1 MAEPDRD
8 ELPILR
14 NMVDDH
20 EAVQENPLDQSMI
33 RLESDI
39 KEQMSSIAT
48 EVRDSIVELTDILQR
63 KFHEFETK
71 MNQMKSKIREQN
83 NQQLNSTNG
92 QSNENS
98 NNINLVESQA
108 SQRAETSSSTL
119 NQTCE
124 IPLQGSSNFTL
135 GSKGDNHINLKPQ
148 TFSGTD
154 DFENFLAQFEITAE
168 INGWDYRAKSLY
180 LANSLTGTARSLL
193 NEVTAEQRRDYKS
206 LVQKLTARYGSENRA
221 EVYRSQLKSRCKG
234 KGETIP
240 ELAQA
245 IKKLTRQSYPNATL
259 DVIEALSLDYFIDA
273 LSESEIRLRLR

>member
-8 ELPILR
+8 KLPILR

-71 MNQMKSKIREQN
+71 MNQMESKIREQN

-124 IPLQGSSNFTL
+124 IPLQGSSNLTL
-135 GSKGDNHINLKPQ
+135 GSKGDNHIKLKPQ
-148 TFSGTD
+148 TF
-154 DFENFLAQFEITAE
+154 Q
-168 INGWDYRAKSLY
+168 
-180 LANSLTGTARSLL
+180 
-193 NEVTAEQRRDYKS
+193 EQMILR
-206 LVQKLTARYGSENRA
+206 
-221 EVYRSQLKSRCKG
+221 
-234 KGETIP
+234 IFW
-240 ELAQA
+240 
-245 IKKLTRQSYPNATL
+245 
-259 DVIEALSLDYFIDA
+259 LSLK
-273 LSESEIRLRLR
+273 LRQKSMAGIIEQNHYTLPTV

>member
-39 KEQMSSIAT
+39 KEQMYSNAT

-71 MNQMKSKIREQN
+71 MNQMESKIKEQN

-124 IPLQGSSNFTL
+124 IPLQGSSNLTL
-135 GSKGDNHINLKPQ
+135 GSKGDNHI
-148 TFSGTD
+148 
-154 DFENFLAQFEITAE
+154 
-168 INGWDYRAKSLY
+168 
-180 LANSLTGTARSLL
+180 
-193 NEVTAEQRRDYKS
+193 
-206 LVQKLTARYGSENRA
+206 KL
-221 EVYRSQLKSRCKG
+221 
-234 KGETIP
+234 
-240 ELAQA
+240 
-245 IKKLTRQSYPNATL
+245 
-259 DVIEALSLDYFIDA
+259 F
-273 LSESEIRLRLR
+273 